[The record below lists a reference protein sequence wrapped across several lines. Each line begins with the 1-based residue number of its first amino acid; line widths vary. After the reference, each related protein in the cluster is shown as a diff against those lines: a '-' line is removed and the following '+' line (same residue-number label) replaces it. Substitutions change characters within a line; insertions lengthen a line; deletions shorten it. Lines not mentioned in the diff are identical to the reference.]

1 MQVVRRIHWR
11 DVLTFLFF
19 VLLATGLWYGH
30 AMQSVRNATI
40 SVRLSYTGIPEEI
53 GLQGKGLPTA
63 LRVEVRDAGMRL
75 RSYQANPLHLS
86 IDLASQV
93 KDNEGTIRISSDV
106 LRRSVTDMLQGT
118 SKLVQVTPEEIVCNY
133 YRQQERV
140 VPVVWEGVLTP
151 AAEYQLVGTPE
162 LLQKSVRI
170 YGQKEQIAGVKQI
183 ATDTAVLTQ
192 IKDTVLQ
199 RLALHAPK
207 GIRLATDSVTLQVIS
222 ERFTE
227 KMFRLP
233 LQVEGVPA
241 NEHIRLF
248 PHEVEATIRVGI
260 SHFAEVNERDVRV
273 YCTYPANSKAEKL
286 GVHIRYSNPYITNA
300 RVYPNEVEFIIEKPS
315 NEKEKK

>member
-1 MQVVRRIHWR
+1 MQAVRKVDWR

-40 SVRLSYTGIPEEI
+40 SVRVSYTGIPEEV
-53 GLQGKGLPTA
+53 GLQGNGLPDA

-75 RSYQANPLHLS
+75 RAYQANPLHLS
-86 IDLASQV
+86 IDLGSQV
-93 KDNEGTIRISSDV
+93 KGSEGTIRISSDV

-133 YRQQERV
+133 YRQQERT
-140 VPVVWEGVLTP
+140 VPIVWEGILTP
-151 AAEYQLVGTPE
+151 AAEYQLVGTPA
-162 LLQKSVRI
+162 LLQTTVRI
-170 YGQKEQIAGVKQI
+170 YGQKEQIEAIKQI
-183 ATDTAVLTQ
+183 EADTAVLTQ

-207 GIRLATDSVTLQVIS
+207 GIRLATDSVTLQVVS

-227 KMFRLP
+227 KAFVLP
-233 LQVEGVPA
+233 LHVEGVPA
-241 NEHIRLF
+241 DEHVRLF

-260 SHFAEVNERDVRV
+260 SHFAEVTERDVRA
-273 YCTYPANSKAEKL
+273 YCTYPTNDKAEKL
-286 GVHIRYSNPYITNA
+286 GVHLSYSNPYITAA
-300 RVYPNEVEFIIEKPS
+300 RIYPNEVEFIIEKP
-315 NEKEKK
+315 